1 MTATHNYINRDRNHW
16 MLPLAVVT
24 ALATLVFWFPMS
36 ALWHQQ
42 SEINAT
48 AAQITA
54 IKQQDQALKLQA
66 KSVSSK
72 AAAMLLARSQYQ
84 LVAPGQSLI
93 PELFLKSQQ
102 LIVLRHAL
110 RTCRRAT
117 LYLSGVGCD
126 GKIRDCHILGFT
138 RSVRNYGAV
147 LV

>member
-1 MTATHNYINRDRNHW
+1 

-48 AAQITA
+48 AAQIAA
-54 IKQQDQALKLQA
+54 IKQQDQSLRLQA

-93 PELFLKSQQ
+93 QVLPGDGSGKVSQSTGDPGLQPLVAPSSVSSLAPSTATNQAKKHGPSNNFLA
-102 LIVLRHAL
+102 RFEH
-110 RTCRRAT
+110 T
-117 LYLSGVGCD
+117 LEFW
-126 GKIRDCHILGFT
+126 R
-138 RSVRNYGAV
+138 
-147 LV
+147 